1 MVEDAAPSNPAER
14 ERTRLAPK
22 LPFIAAIGKA
32 WLETLN
38 ADAEM
43 TEDEHDPR
51 TPAAVSRVVDRA
63 REHKRSPRRRRPA
76 LSRQEPPARPA
87 RVARERKR

>member
-1 MVEDAAPSNPAER
+1 MVKDAARSNAAER

-38 ADAEM
+38 ACAEVA
-43 TEDEHDPR
+43 EDEHDLR
-51 TPAAVSRVVDRA
+51 TLAAVSRVVDRA
-63 REHKRSPRRRRPA
+63 RELKRSPKRRRAAPPR
-76 LSRQEPPARPA
+76 RVPPARPA
-87 RVARERKR
+87 RVARERTR